1 MSSDNSNDTIVINT
15 EPVEFNWTENNM
27 SSGIIAQEIGAAC
40 PTYFDALD
48 TITITGAVGSSGT
61 ISTTAGANGTS
72 WSNIA
77 SGSTITLSDPYEVY
91 EERLAKLEK
100 IIAEEAEIRKNH
112 PAVQNAY
119 DEYRLLLV
127 LARKNAGD
135 LLTDE

>member
-1 MSSDNSNDTIVINT
+1 LEFQWSSDPYDAG
-15 EPVEFNWTENNM
+15 M
-27 SSGIIAQEIGAAC
+27 IAMDQSMVDSIS
-40 PTYFDALD
+40 
-48 TITITGAVGSSGT
+48 TITLTGATGAVGSGSVL
-61 ISTTAGANGTS
+61 TTAGSNGTS
-72 WSNIA
+72 WSTV
-77 SGSTITLSDPYEVY
+77 SGSSITLTDPYTEH

-100 IIAEEAEIRKNH
+100 IIAEEEEVRRNH

>member
-1 MSSDNSNDTIVINT
+1 MSTDNSNDTIVINM
-15 EPVEFNWTENNM
+15 EPVEFNW
-27 SSGIIAQEIGAAC
+27 SSD
-40 PTYFDALD
+40 TALMDSTSLDSID
-48 TITITGAVGSSGT
+48 TISITGAVGSTGT
-61 ISTTAGANGTS
+61 LLTTAGANGTS
-72 WSNIA
+72 WANIA